1 MANTR
6 ISQLPAATTVASPDV
21 IPFSSISGS
30 ETRKITANNLAL
42 RLVELGL
49 TVGTTE
55 PASPYN
61 GQLFVDT
68 TTNPPVLK
76 VYNGA
81 SFTIVSFL
89 PGSSVATSPGTSA
102 PASPALGQL
111 WLDTSQDPDELKIY
125 DGANFVRV
133 DPVGISQTD
142 ADARY
147 EQITDAASTY
157 LALAGGTMTGSLT
170 LVGDPS
176 TDNQAANKKY
186 VDDEIDSIP
195 AATDLTP
202 AGTIIFSARTTA
214 PTGYL
219 HANGAAVSRTTYS
232 DLFDAIG
239 TNYGSGD
246 GSTTFNLP
254 DLRNQFLRGQGS
266 LTGAIGTTQSSQ
278 NLSHGHTASSTTTG
292 GSHSHGASTTGAG
305 GHSHTV
311 VRGRNPDPDTGDS
324 DQLLETRN
332 DFDNQSNYGTSS
344 VGNHSHSVSVNSSGN
359 LSISTSTTISDDG
372 GTEARP
378 QNMALLPCIKT

>member
-49 TVGTTE
+49 TVGTSE

-102 PASPALGQL
+102 PANPALGQL

-147 EQITDAASTY
+147 EQITDAADTY
-157 LALAGGTMTGSLT
+157 LALAGGTMTGTLT
-170 LVGDPS
+170 LDGDPT
-176 TDNQAANKKY
+176 TDNQAANKAY
-186 VDDEIDSIP
+186 VDTEISNIP

-202 AGTIIFSARTTA
+202 AGTIMFSARTTA
-214 PTGYL
+214 PPGYL
-219 HANGAAVSRTTYS
+219 HANGAAVSRTDFD
-232 DLFDAIG
+232 DLFAAIG
-239 TNYGSGD
+239 TTYGAGD

-254 DLRNQFLRGQGS
+254 DLQNQFLRGAS
-266 LTGAIGTTQSSQ
+266 STNAVGTTQSSQ
-278 NLSHGHTASSTTTG
+278 NKSHSHTATSTTTG
-292 GSHSHGASTTGAG
+292 GSHGHSGSTASAG
-305 GHSHTV
+305 GHSHTTLHNIGSDDNGDEDY
-311 VRGRNPDPDTGDS
+311 RPRASRLPDSTLNLATGA
-324 DQLLETRN
+324 
-332 DFDNQSNYGTSS
+332 
-344 VGNHSHSVSVNSSGN
+344 VGNHTHSVTVSSSGN
-359 LSISTSTTISDDG
+359 LSISTSTTINDDG

>member
-142 ADARY
+142 ADNRY
-147 EQITDAASTY
+147 EKITDAASTY

-219 HANGAAVSRTTYS
+219 HANGAAVSRTTYA

-254 DLRNQFLRGQGS
+254 DLRSKFLRGATS
-266 LTGAIGTTQSSQ
+266 SNAVGTTQSSQ
-278 NLSHGHTASSTTTG
+278 NKSHNHTATSTTTG
-292 GSHSHGASTTGAG
+292 GNHNHPASSSKGGA
-305 GHSHTV
+305 HSHTV
-311 VRGRNPDPDTGDS
+311 VIGLSPDPDNYNNDR
-324 DQLLETRN
+324 LLDTRR
-332 DFDNQSNYGTSS
+332 DFDNDTTYGTSS
-344 VGNHSHSVSVNSSGN
+344 HSGHTHPISVSNSGN
-359 LSISTSTTISDDG
+359 LTISTTTTISDDG

-378 QNMALLPCIKT
+378 ENMALLPCIKT

>member
-49 TVGTTE
+49 TVGTSE
-55 PASPYN
+55 PTSPYN

-68 TTNPPVLK
+68 STNPPVLK

-89 PGSSVATSPGTSA
+89 PGSSVATSPGTTA
-102 PASPALGQL
+102 PSSPVLGQL
-111 WLDTSQDPDELKIY
+111 WLDTSQDPEELKIY
-125 DGANFVRV
+125 DGADFVRV

-142 ADARY
+142 ADLRY
-147 EQITDAASTY
+147 EQITDAETTY
-157 LALAGGTMTGSLT
+157 LALAGGTMTGALT
-170 LVGDPS
+170 LDGDPI

-195 AATDLTP
+195 AAVDLTP
-202 AGTIIFSARTTA
+202 AGTIMFSARTTA
-214 PTGYL
+214 PPGYL
-219 HANGAAVSRTTYS
+219 HANGAAVSRTDFA
-232 DLFDAIG
+232 DLFAAIG

-254 DLRNQFLRGQGS
+254 NLQNQFLRGQGS
-266 LTGAIGTTQSSQ
+266 LTGAVGTTQSSQ
-278 NLSHGHTASSTTTG
+278 NLYHRHNTNTSTTTG
-292 GSHSHGASTTGAG
+292 LIGSMTYISETWWGSGVTSGVFTKVSGSPAG
-305 GHSHTV
+305 GTPREGVDTSNTGGVSFNANHAHTID
-311 VRGRNPDPDTGDS
+311 G
-324 DQLLETRN
+324 
-332 DFDNQSNYGTSS
+332 
-344 VGNHSHSVSVNSSGN
+344 
-359 LSISTSTTISDDG
+359 DG

>member
-49 TVGTTE
+49 TVGTSE

-76 VYNGA
+76 VYNGT

-102 PASPALGQL
+102 PASPVLGQL
-111 WLDTSQDPDELKIY
+111 WLDRSQDPEELKVY

-157 LALAGGTMTGSLT
+157 LALAGGTMTGTLT
-170 LVGDPS
+170 LDGDPT

-186 VDDEIDSIP
+186 VDDEISSIP

-214 PTGYL
+214 PNGYL
-219 HANGAAVSRTTYS
+219 HANGAAVSRTTYA

-239 TNYGSGD
+239 TRYGSGN

-266 LTGAIGTTQSSQ
+266 LTGAVGTTQASQ
-278 NLSHGHTASSTTTG
+278 NLSH
-292 GSHSHGASTTGAG
+292 SHSINDPK
-305 GHSHTV
+305 HSHTATQKFASRTIYIGGTAV
-311 VRGRNPDPDTGDS
+311 DNIQGSADNARYANPVMNSQSTG
-324 DQLLETRN
+324 
-332 DFDNQSNYGTSS
+332 
-344 VGNHSHSVSVNSSGN
+344 
-359 LSISTSTTISDDG
+359 ITINNDG
-372 GTEARP
+372 GSEARP